1 MKRYLIEV
9 RGLVEGVGFR
19 PFVYRT
25 AIKYGLKGY
34 VKNDSTGVFIEVE
47 GKEKE
52 LNSFIQSLKDDK
64 PRASEIHFINVKEL
78 EPLGYDSFRIEKSS
92 ESDEKLPVIP
102 PDLGIC
108 EECKSE
114 LLSPN
119 DKRYYYPFINCTDCG
134 PRFSIVK
141 DVPYD
146 RINTSM
152 SVFRMCEYCK
162 NEYED
167 MMNRRFH
174 AQPVACFDCGPIVEL
189 YNSNKERVIE
199 LPRIL
204 DENNLRDYT
213 KKVISTVQNLILQG
227 KIIAIKGI
235 GGFQI
240 VCRADVDDVVLELRK
255 RKRREE
261 KPFALMFRDIN
272 EVRKYCHLGEKE
284 EKLLTSYIS
293 PIVLL
298 RKKDNVKISDYV
310 SPRNPFL
317 GCMIPYSPL
326 HVLIMDGLDVPIV
339 CTSANISNE
348 PICIGNE
355 EAFNR
360 LSGIVDFYLLHNRD
374 IVRHVDDSV
383 VKITP
388 KGNEILIRRARG
400 YVPSPIVFDEEL
412 PDALALGGH
421 LKNTIAVSTKNYV
434 ILSQHIGDLET
445 FESINAFNRSIDD
458 FLRFYNIK
466 PNYIVCDLHPDYIS
480 TKIGEELAEKLD
492 VKLIKVQH
500 HLSHTLSCM
509 ADNGIIHEDVIG
521 VAWDGTGYGFDGKI
535 WGSEFFVIKGNEIKR
550 THHLLPIKLLGGEK
564 AIKEVYRIGLS
575 LLLDS
580 SFSDNE
586 VKEFFN
592 EFVNTGVINTG
603 VLNTR
608 VINTLISMYKSRVY
622 VESQG
627 VGRLFDGVSSIVGI
641 SHKSTF
647 EGQSA
652 MELEFESLL
661 YGEEVN
667 EVYDFRIVDGVID
680 WREMIRGIVEDLRKG
695 VPRGY
700 IGRKFHNTLVR
711 VIEVVVKELSNFSG
725 IRNVVLSGGVFQ
737 NSIILDKTLEVLESE
752 GFNVFV
758 HKKVPPNDGG
768 ISLGQ
773 IAYILKFIG

>member
-25 AIKYGLKGY
+25 AVKYGLKGY
-34 VKNDSTGVFIEVE
+34 VRNDSTGVFIEVE

-78 EPLGYDSFRIEKSS
+78 EPLGYDNFKIEKSS

-114 LLSPN
+114 LLSLN

-152 SVFRMCEYCK
+152 SVFKMCEYCK

-167 MMNRRFH
+167 IMNRRFH
-174 AQPVACFDCGPIVEL
+174 AQPVACFDCGPIIEL
-189 YNSNKERVIE
+189 YNSNKERVIK
-199 LPRIL
+199 LP
-204 DENNLRDYT
+204 ENFSEESLRDYT
-213 KKVISTVQNLILQG
+213 KKVISTVQNLILEG
-227 KIIAIKGI
+227 RIVAIKGV

-272 EVRKYCHLGEKE
+272 EVRKYCHLGERE
-284 EKLLTSYIS
+284 ERLLTSYIS

-298 RKKDNVKISDYV
+298 KKKDSVKISDYV

-317 GCMIPYSPL
+317 GCMVPYSPL
-326 HVLIMDGLDVPIV
+326 HVLIMDGLDIPIV
-339 CTSANISNE
+339 CTSANISDE

-360 LSGIVDFYLLHNRD
+360 LDGIVDFYLLHNRD

-383 VKITP
+383 LKITP

-400 YVPSPIVFDEEL
+400 FVPSPIVFDEEL
-412 PDALALGGH
+412 PDVLALGGH

-509 ADNGIIHEDVIG
+509 AENSIINEDVIG

-580 SFSDNE
+580 SFSDSE

-592 EFVNTGVINTG
+592 EFVNTGVINT
-603 VLNTR
+603 
-608 VINTLISMYKSRVY
+608 LISMYKGGVY

-661 YGEEVN
+661 YDEEVN
-667 EVYDFRIVDGVID
+667 EVYGFKIVDGVID
-680 WREMIRGIVEDLRKG
+680 WREMIKGIVEDLRKG

-700 IGRKFHNTLVR
+700 IGKKFHNTLVR
-711 VIEVVVKELSNFSG
+711 IVEVVVKELSNFSG

-773 IAYILKFIG
+773 IAYVLRFVEK

>member
-1 MKRYLIEV
+1 MKRFLIEV
-9 RGLVEGVGFR
+9 KGLVEGVGFR
-19 PFVYRT
+19 PFVYRI
-25 AIKYGLKGY
+25 AVRYGLNGY

-47 GKEKE
+47 GNKRK
-52 LNSFIQSLKDDK
+52 LDSFIRDLKSER
-64 PRASEIHFINVKEL
+64 PRASKIYFMDVKEL
-78 EPLGYDSFRIEKSS
+78 EPLGYDSFKIERSS
-92 ESDEKLPVIP
+92 GSDEKLPVIP

-108 EECKSE
+108 NDCKSE
-114 LLSPN
+114 LFDPG
-119 DKRYYYPFINCTDCG
+119 DKRHYYPFINCTDCG

-152 SVFRMCEYCK
+152 SVFKMCGYCR
-162 NEYED
+162 NEYD
-167 MMNRRFH
+167 DIMNRRFH
-174 AQPVACFDCGPIVEL
+174 AQPIACFDCGPIVEL
-189 YNSNKERVIE
+189 YNSNKERVID
-199 LPRIL
+199 LPENF
-204 DENNLRDYT
+204 DESSLRDYT
-213 KKVISTVQNLILQG
+213 KEVISTVKKLILDG
-227 KIIAIKGI
+227 RIIAIKGI

-240 VCRADVDDVVLELRK
+240 VCRADVDEVVLELRR

-261 KPFALMFRDIN
+261 KPFALMFKDVEEIR
-272 EVRKYCHLGEKE
+272 RYCYLGERE

-298 RKKDNVKISDYV
+298 KRKEGVNLSEYV

-326 HVLIMDGLDVPIV
+326 HVLIMDGLGVPIV
-339 CTSANISNE
+339 CTSANISDE

-355 EAFNR
+355 EAFSR
-360 LSGIVDFYLLHNRD
+360 LNGIVDFYLVHNRD

-388 KGNEILIRRARG
+388 KGNVILIRRARG
-400 YVPSPIVFDEEL
+400 YVPEPIVFDEEL
-412 PDALALGGH
+412 PDILALGGH
-421 LKNTIAVSTKNYV
+421 LKNTIAVSTGNYV

-466 PNYIVCDLHPDYIS
+466 PKYIVCDLHPDYIS
-480 TKIGEELAEKLD
+480 TKMGEELADRLG
-492 VKLIKVQH
+492 VKLVKVQH
-500 HLSHTLSCM
+500 HIAHILSCM
-509 ADNGIIHEDVIG
+509 AENGIINEDVIG

-535 WGSEFFVIKGNEIKR
+535 WGSEFFIVKGGEVRR

-580 SFSDNE
+580 SFGIKE
-586 VKEFFN
+586 VEDVFSN
-592 EFVNTGVINTG
+592 FVNFS
-603 VLNTR
+603 VLR
-608 VINTLISMYKSRVY
+608 TLISMYRSGIY

-627 VGRLFDGVSSIVGI
+627 AGRLFDGVSSIIGI
-641 SHKSTF
+641 SRRSTF
-647 EGQSA
+647 EGQAA

-661 YGEEVN
+661 YNEDVD
-667 EVYDFRIVDGVID
+667 EVYDFKIVDGIID
-680 WREMIRGIVEDLRKG
+680 WREMIGGMVRDLREGLPK
-695 VPRGY
+695 GY

-711 VIEVVVKELSNFSG
+711 VIEVVVKEISGFSG
-725 IRNVVLSGGVFQ
+725 VRNVVLSGGVFQ
-737 NSIILDKTLEVLESE
+737 NSIILDRTLEVLRGE

-758 HKKVPPNDGG
+758 HEIVPPNDGG

-773 IAYILKFIG
+773 VAYVLKFVEK